1 MLPTDQL
8 KREFTAAKFSQ
19 LVREKKGC
27 FIGKVDWAS
36 HVLRDWK
43 SHYLQITEYGVLTH
57 AIEAPILDS
66 GLMRTGNGLAEPKHP
81 IIKHLH
87 KCRVRL
93 VESDRINA
101 SGPQPVPSNLPV
113 IEVVARTPTASKE
126 MKVYLRV
133 TDVSKFQEL
142 LVALVWWSTFNIK
155 GISEKICIQTPEY
168 LLGGDGLSELTLDA
182 IGGDDGDLTS
192 PFEED
197 DDDDDEDDDD
207 YFDNK
212 STSSGVSRNLPQNVL
227 NEAYTFSCN
236 VYGPIPF
243 DANVTT
249 LKDISN
255 IDKYLSQSSFI
266 DAGSLLNPDHQWNSS
281 NFSWFKAKC
290 ILKKDGMLDITI
302 DGILIYSLDVKSL
315 LSSEVRMI
323 KGHVYNDNCLYMGHL
338 STFRS
343 KINYIGDSLLQGAG
357 LDNNHQALLLH
368 SKNRNMIEEL
378 YMLLQLFTSTEQLS
392 LTGAARSNTLRLVN
406 NLEVLILEG
415 SLETVTGL
423 ENGTLFVDIVLWDK
437 IFGRTPFVP
446 CSKKPFWREI
456 FEFTESI
463 IPDRLQFDVKC
474 NYDYKQ
480 EIIGRCV
487 LSREMIHGS
496 MVNKETRVPIFSIKN
511 PEQEVGNLCLKVI
524 SRKNYILPPANFKNV
539 ENSLKSINMKYL
551 TDFAYGESIG
561 TSTEVEKCAMTFLNI
576 FQSLRREESWCSTL
590 ISKELEDFNINM
602 VNRTPDGSSPAPS
615 INSLFRGNSVLSKT
629 LEIYFLRVG
638 KEYLERAFGDIIFDL
653 LKQDASF
660 ELDPARIEANT
671 DEEKE
676 EQLAKNENNLLKWVR
691 VIWNRIVETSN
702 DLPKSIKNQLQ
713 HIRKG
718 FEIVAL
724 ERNSRNILQCISV
737 FLFLRFFCPLFLNPK
752 LFKFT
757 ENHLTMGQTRNMLLL
772 TKVLHNLSTLNQFG
786 VKESWLER
794 LNPFI
799 EDLSDEVINYIDK
812 VTGKKLDFAPKILD
826 LSEDPRS
833 TLARINK
840 HVIPYMKFSIYGI
853 DKYQDETEFIELIIT
868 DKLGVQNNIKN
879 ERSSEVDNI
888 EDWTTMDEEKPFI
901 GELEFEEITED
912 NLDVFG
918 DDLMKFLRAHDSP
931 KSKKITSK
939 LPSLQSKKV
948 TKEDFDI
955 FENLGTEA
963 ELLVNK
969 LDRLLAKLSD
979 YEYPSLA
986 LTERDKFISILTTN
1000 TYYTRDRFII
1010 VNLAQQLTRDGK
1022 YMHLFS
1028 SSGHTD
1034 LFDIFTKVTE
1044 RTRPNNEPAQRN
1056 QNRNSIFGTKLAGSG
1071 HGLNKSAGN
1080 GKSEKNSSHHRQ
1092 GKSEK
1097 KLAAA
1102 TRFGRWLK
1110 KKI

>member
-8 KREFTAAKFSQ
+8 KKEFTSSKFSR
-19 LVREKKGC
+19 LVRQKKGC

-43 SHYLQITEYGVLTH
+43 SHYLQVTEYGVLTH
-57 AIEAPILDS
+57 AIDAPILNS
-66 GLMRTGNGLAEPKHP
+66 GLMRSGNGLAEPKHP

-87 KCRVRL
+87 KCRIRL
-93 VESDRINA
+93 LESDRINA
-101 SGPQPVPSNLPV
+101 SGPTPVPSNLPV
-113 IEVVARTPTASKE
+113 IEVVARTPIASKE
-126 MKVYLRV
+126 VKVYLRV
-133 TDVSKFQEL
+133 TDLAKFQEL

-168 LLGGDGLSELTLDA
+168 LLDEEEGSELYLSREENLS
-182 IGGDDGDLTS
+182 DDDC
-192 PFEED
+192 FEEGGNIND
-197 DDDDDEDDDD
+197 
-207 YFDNK
+207 
-212 STSSGVSRNLPQNVL
+212 VSKNLPQNVL
-227 NEAYTFSCN
+227 NEAFTFNCN

-302 DGILIYSLDVKSL
+302 DGILVYSLDVKSL
-315 LSSEVRMI
+315 LSSEVRKI
-323 KGHVYNDNCLYMGHL
+323 NGHIYNDNCLYIGHL
-338 STFRS
+338 AALRS
-343 KINYIGDSLLQGAG
+343 KINYIGDNLLQGAG

-368 SKNRNMIEEL
+368 SKNRSMIEEL

-406 NLEVLILEG
+406 NLEVMILEG
-415 SLETVTGL
+415 SLDSTAGL
-423 ENGTLFVDIVLWDK
+423 ENGTLFVDVVLWDK
-437 IFGRTPFVP
+437 IFARTPFVP
-446 CSKKPFWREI
+446 CSKKPFWREV

-463 IPDRLQFDVKC
+463 IPDRLQFDLKC
-474 NYDYKQ
+474 NYEYKQ

-487 LSREMIHGS
+487 LSREMIHGT
-496 MVNKETRVPIFSIKN
+496 MVNKETRVPIFSTKN
-511 PEQEVGNLCLKVI
+511 PEQEVGNLCLKVT
-524 SRKNYILPPANFKNV
+524 SRKNYILPPENFKNV

-551 TDFAYGESIG
+551 TDFAYGDSIG
-561 TSTEVEKCAMTFLNI
+561 TSTEVEKCALTFLNI
-576 FQSLRREESWCSTL
+576 FQSLRREENWCSTL
-590 ISKELEDFNINM
+590 ITKELEDFNRIM
-602 VNRTPDGSSPAPS
+602 ANRDPNSSTPTPS

-638 KEYLERAFGDIIFDL
+638 KEYLEKAFGDIIYEL
-653 LKQDASF
+653 LKQESSF
-660 ELDPARIEANT
+660 ELDPARLIAET
-671 DEEKE
+671 DKEKE
-676 EQLAKNENNLLKWVR
+676 EQLSKNENSLLKWVR
-691 VIWNRIVETSN
+691 VIWNRILETSN
-702 DLPKSIKNQLQ
+702 DLPQSIKNQLQ
-713 HIRKG
+713 QIRKG

-724 ERNSRNILQCISV
+724 EKNQKIVLQCISV

-757 ENHLTMGQTRNMLLL
+757 EGHLSMQQTRNMLLL
-772 TKVLHNLSTLNQFG
+772 TKVLHNLSTLNEFG
-786 VKESWLER
+786 TKEAWLER

-799 EDLSDEVINYIDK
+799 VDLSDEVTDYIDK
-812 VTGKKLDFAPKILD
+812 VTGKKLDFSSKILD
-826 LSEDPRS
+826 LSDDPRTS
-833 TLARINK
+833 LARINK
-840 HVIPYMKFSIYGI
+840 NVLPYMKFSIYGI

-868 DKLGVQNNIKN
+868 DKLGAQNNIKN
-879 ERSSEVDNI
+879 ERASDFDGL

-918 DDLMKFLRAHDSP
+918 DDLMKFLREHDSP
-931 KSKKITSK
+931 KIMTITSK

-948 TKEDFDI
+948 TKKDFDI
-955 FENLGTEA
+955 FDNLGTES

-969 LDRLLAKLSD
+969 LDRLLNKLSD
-979 YEYPSLA
+979 YEYPSVA
-986 LTERDKFISILTTN
+986 LTEREKFITNLINN

-1010 VNLAQQLTRDGK
+1010 VNLAQQFNRDGK
-1022 YMHLFS
+1022 FMSLFT
-1028 SSGHTD
+1028 SSGQTE
-1034 LFDIFTKVTE
+1034 LFEIFTKVTE
-1044 RTRPNNEPAQRN
+1044 RARPTNEPTQRN
-1056 QNRNSIFGTKLAGSG
+1056 QNRNTVYGSKKSSSG
-1071 HGLNKSAGN
+1071 YGLNKNMAN
-1080 GKSEKNSSHHRQ
+1080 GKTEKSTNHHRHE
-1092 GKSEK
+1092 KDDK

-1102 TRFGRWLK
+1102 TRFSRWLK